1 MSNIVEK
8 LSAIQVELKA
18 PKGQYNSF
26 GKYNYRSCE
35 DILEGV
41 KPLLDKYRVALTL
54 NDEIVLIGDRY
65 YVKATATLHDGEQ
78 VLSSTA
84 YARESEDKKGMDS
97 SQLTGATSSY
107 ARKYALN
114 GLFSIDDT
122 KDADATNDHGKSNSQ
137 GASSNGSKGAS
148 TVSEKQIK
156 RLIAIAIKKGYNAEQ
171 LSNMVYKKYQKAT
184 NNLTKEEYDVIVA
197 GLEKLADK

>member
-65 YVKATATLHDGEQ
+65 YVKATATLYDREQ
-78 VLSSTA
+78 TLSATA
-84 YARESEDKKGMDS
+84 YAREEETKKGMDS
-97 SQLTGATSSY
+97 AQLTGSTSSY

-122 KDADATNDHGKSNSQ
+122 KDSDATNDDSKTPSKASGK
-137 GASSNGSKGAS
+137 
-148 TVSEKQIK
+148 VSEKQIK

-171 LSNMVYKKYQKAT
+171 LSGMVYKKYQKAT
-184 NNLTKEEYDVIVA
+184 NDLTKEEYDVIVS
-197 GLEKLADK
+197 GLEKLADKN

>member
-18 PKGQYNSF
+18 PKSNYNSF

-54 NDEIVLIGDRY
+54 NDEIVLIGDRF
-65 YVKATATLHDGEQ
+65 YVKATATLYDGEQ
-78 VLSSTA
+78 SLSATA
-84 YARESEDKKGMDS
+84 YAREGNEQRGMSEA
-97 SQLTGATSSY
+97 QLTGSTSSY

-122 KDADATNDHGKSNSQ
+122 KDADATNDHGKVNAQGTSSNS
-137 GASSNGSKGAS
+137 SKAPS

-156 RLIAIAIKKGYNAEQ
+156 RLVAIAIKKGYNAEQ
-171 LSNMVYKKYQKAT
+171 LSGMVYKKYQKAT

>member
-18 PKGQYNSF
+18 PKSNYNSF

-54 NDEIVLIGDRY
+54 NDEIVLIGDRF
-65 YVKATATLHDGEQ
+65 YVKATATLYDGEQ
-78 VLSSTA
+78 SLSATA
-84 YARESEDKKGMDS
+84 YAREGNEQRGMSEA
-97 SQLTGATSSY
+97 QLTGSTSSY

-114 GLFSIDDT
+114 GLFSIDDVR
-122 KDADATNDHGKSNSQ
+122 DDDSTNTH
-137 GASSNGSKGAS
+137 GASSNSSKAPS

-156 RLIAIAIKKGYNAEQ
+156 RLVAIAIKKGYNAEQ
-171 LSNMVYKKYQKAT
+171 LSGMVYKKYQKAT

>member
-54 NDEIVLIGDRY
+54 NDEIVLIGDRF
-65 YVKATATLHDGEQ
+65 YVKATATLYDGEQ
-78 VLSSTA
+78 SLSATA

-97 SQLTGATSSY
+97 AQLTGATSSY

-122 KDADATNDHGKSNSQ
+122 KDADATNDHAK
-137 GASSNGSKGAS
+137 APS

-156 RLIAIAIKKGYNAEQ
+156 RLIAIAIKTGYNAEQ
-171 LSNMVYKKYQKAT
+171 LSGMVYKKYQKAT

>member
-18 PKGQYNSF
+18 PKGQYNNF

-65 YVKATATLHDGEQ
+65 YVKATATLYDGEQ
-78 VLSSTA
+78 TLSATA
-84 YARESEDKKGMDS
+84 YAREEENKKGMDS
-97 SQLTGATSSY
+97 SQLTGSTSSY

-122 KDADATNDHGKSNSQ
+122 KDSDATND
-137 GASSNGSKGAS
+137 GSKTPSKAS
-148 TVSEKQIK
+148 GKVSEKQIK

-171 LSNMVYKKYQKAT
+171 LSGMVYKKYQKAT
-184 NNLTKEEYDVIVA
+184 NDLTKEEYDVIVS

>member
-18 PKGQYNSF
+18 PKSNYNSF
-26 GKYNYRSCE
+26 GKYSYRSCE

-54 NDEIVLIGDRY
+54 NDEIVLIGDRF
-65 YVKATATLHDGEQ
+65 YVKATATLYDGEQ
-78 VLSSTA
+78 SLSATA
-84 YARESEDKKGMDS
+84 YAREGDQQKGMS
-97 SQLTGATSSY
+97 EAQLTGSTSSY

-114 GLFSIDDT
+114 GLFSIDDVR
-122 KDADATNDHGKSNSQ
+122 DDDSTNTHGVSSNS
-137 GASSNGSKGAS
+137 SKAPS

-171 LSNMVYKKYQKAT
+171 LSGMVYKKYQKAT

>member
-26 GKYNYRSCE
+26 GKYSYRSCE

-54 NDEIVLIGDRY
+54 NDEIILIGDRY
-65 YVKATATLHDGEQ
+65 YVKATATLYDGEQ
-78 VLSSTA
+78 SLSATA
-84 YARESEDKKGMDS
+84 YAREGDQQKGMS
-97 SQLTGATSSY
+97 ESQLTGATSSY

-122 KDADATNDHGKSNSQ
+122 KDADATNDHAK
-137 GASSNGSKGAS
+137 ALS

-171 LSNMVYKKYQKAT
+171 LSGMVYKKYQKTT